1 MDVLSSQKLGDAVRD
16 AFKDLEEYR
25 AKSTQFIRLYAG
37 KEYAMNDLELES
49 PVNSMELAAT
59 IYSYKLSSGIPKAMV
74 TTEYTKLRPAAETL
88 RMALDYLCD
97 GIHLHDTIEEIV
109 LDALFGF
116 GIVKVGI
123 NSARNLKGFSTSKAS
138 PRREASRLPKGFRR
152 TISFS
157 TRPPKAGGSASSLA
171 TASPWTRRR
180 RGSPS
185 YTGIS
190 TRSMSQA
197 TGTSCGRATGRLPTC
212 RRIGRR
218 KTHLVTGTDMSS
230 GRYGCLTSERS

>member
-1 MDVLSSQKLGDAVRD
+1 MDVLSSQRLGDAVRD

-123 NSARNLKGFSTSKAS
+123 NSARNLKGFSEEGGQPFAERVSQDDFVFDTTAESWRKCQFVGN
-138 PRREASRLPKGFRR
+138 RLPGSSRK
-152 TISFS
+152 
-157 TRPPKAGGSASSLA
+157 KAQAL
-171 TASPWTRRR
+171 
-180 RGSPS
+180 
-185 YTGIS
+185 
-190 TRSMSQA
+190 RSR
-197 TGTSCGRATGRLPTC
+197 C
-212 RRIGRR
+212 I
-218 KTHLVTGTDMSS
+218 
-230 GRYGCLTSERS
+230 